1 MSGSTSGPDDPPAT
15 PGHVWVDGRIL
26 PADGPHLSVFDRG
39 FQLGDGIFETLRVR
53 GARATEL
60 AEHIARLRSSAAG
73 LDIDLPDDLDE
84 VLGVG
89 IADLLVANGLDGPA
103 GDASVRITVSRGA
116 YRGRG
121 LLPPDETVAAT
132 IAIQAWPVAAPPA
145 GHLERG
151 LRLVASTVRRDPAN
165 PLATLKTTSRAD
177 YVYARLEAR
186 RAGADDALFLT
197 TDGHLSEGTT
207 ANIFLVRRAAD
218 DVDELATPSLDCAI
232 LPGTTRSWLL
242 VWAARAGTS
251 TGRGSAQPGR
261 PGLGR
266 RGVPVV
272 ERRRGLAGDV
282 VRGRPDRRWAARAVD
297 AACPRRPRGD
307 DRGRGRDMTRDEL
320 IAGTRQLVDEGD
332 RLRANPSLPSLQM
345 WLQRSDDLLATA
357 WGSMD
362 RYHLAWLMVG
372 KPKGIVRGR
381 PMTPDEEAAYVRE
394 VAEQK
399 TAALR
404 MSLDAVER
412 QGMPFVGESGG
423 VGPGDRHET
432 GPAPDRAP
440 DRAGLPADPALT
452 ERLAEARRQAE
463 AHLDHD
469 APRAP
474 RPEKMQR

>member
-1 MSGSTSGPDDPPAT
+1 VSGSTSGSGDPPAT

-73 LDIDLPDDLDE
+73 LDIDLPEDLDE

-132 IAIQAWPVAAPPA
+132 IAIQAWPVVAPPA

-207 ANIFLVRRAAD
+207 ANIFLVRRGAD
-218 DVDELATPSLDCAI
+218 DVEELATPSLDCAI

-242 VWAARAGTS
+242 VWAARTGLRPVEGWLSKADLASADEAFLSSSVAGVLPVTS
-251 TGRGSAQPGR
+251 FEGDPIGDGR
-261 PGLGR
+261 PGPWTLG
-266 RGVPVV
+266 
-272 ERRRGLAGDV
+272 
-282 VRGRPDRRWAARAVD
+282 ARA
-297 AACPRRPRGD
+297 
-307 DRGRGRDMTRDEL
+307 DREAM
-320 IAGTRQLVDEGD
+320 IAGED
-332 RLRANPSLPSLQM
+332 
-345 WLQRSDDLLATA
+345 AT
-357 WGSMD
+357 
-362 RYHLAWLMVG
+362 
-372 KPKGIVRGR
+372 
-381 PMTPDEEAAYVRE
+381 
-394 VAEQK
+394 
-399 TAALR
+399 
-404 MSLDAVER
+404 
-412 QGMPFVGESGG
+412 
-423 VGPGDRHET
+423 
-432 GPAPDRAP
+432 
-440 DRAGLPADPALT
+440 
-452 ERLAEARRQAE
+452 
-463 AHLDHD
+463 
-469 APRAP
+469 
-474 RPEKMQR
+474 